1 MATLILLADHAHNG
15 LKPGLRPSSPHRRRL
30 ASRRGQTPSPG
41 SHGSSRPP
49 RLVASPVGL
58 TLPHRLEGA
67 SRSRIPAYPVGVVG
81 AALLTAPPLTRLRG
95 RGARDRLGLPRRVC
109 SHDEATRRSRAERA
123 EREAPIIEAQRKEA
137 HAKRMAEWKAS

>member
-95 RGARDRLGLPRRVC
+95 RGARDRLGLPPAC
-109 SHDEATRRSRAERA
+109 LQPRRSDAPIAGGAGGTRGADHRGAAERGS
-123 EREAPIIEAQRKEA
+123 R
-137 HAKRMAEWKAS
+137 